1 MSRRSPWFV
10 APVTAL
16 ALASFSL
23 AACGKAKVD
32 ATVAV
37 EGTET
42 ACTPAATS
50 IAPGRIAFAF
60 SNKAGIENELYETT
74 PEDKILGEVEGVGVG
89 STRNLTVT
97 LKAGTY
103 KFVCKPG
110 KKGDGISTPF
120 TITG

>member
-1 MSRRSPWFV
+1 MSRRTPWFV
-10 APVTAL
+10 APVSAL
-16 ALASFSL
+16 ALATIGL

-37 EGTET
+37 DGTDA
-42 ACTPAATS
+42 ACTPASTS

-60 SNKAGIENELYETT
+60 SNKAGIENELYVKT
-74 PEDKILGEVEGVGVG
+74 PEDKILGEVEGVGPG

-103 KFVCKPG
+103 KLVCKPG
-110 KKGDGISTPF
+110 EKGDGISTPF